1 MQRGWQWWDRHA
13 ILDRVARVASRRA
26 DIWAEIQMKWGS
38 KQCKVLGAEILW
50 WITKALRQDNA
61 GCVWKSARTSQAV
74 LVVKNLP
81 LNAGD
86 PRDLGSAPGSGIS
99 SEVGK
104 DTLLQYS
111 CMENS
116 MDSVG
121 WWATVHGAT
130 KNWKRLSTHTHTRT
144 HTHTHTHTQGQCNT
158 HLIPGERAPSPHPVL
173 SLCFRKPYISHT
185 CTHIPQND
193 NYVAVSIT
201 QKLVICSGYHGT
213 TCNFK
218 QLPSLFA
225 LPRFQT
231 IVSPYLWL
239 CVLKAKSNCVQLQ
252 RFEFCWADTALVR
265 LQWVRALRH
274 GNTLAYKKDKS
285 INF

>member
-13 ILDRVARVASRRA
+13 ILDRVARVASQRA

-86 PRDLGSAPGSGIS
+86 PRALDSAPGSGIS
-99 SEVGK
+99 PEVGK

-116 MDSVG
+116 MDSVA
-121 WWATVHGAT
+121 WWATVHGVT
-130 KNWKRLSTHTHTRT
+130 KNRKRLSTHTHKASAIPILYQARGPHPPTPSSASVSESLT
-144 HTHTHTHTQGQCNT
+144 YHTHARISPKMTTMW
-158 HLIPGERAPSPHPVL
+158 LPPSHR
-173 SLCFRKPYISHT
+173 SWWS
-185 CTHIPQND
+185 
-193 NYVAVSIT
+193 A
-201 QKLVICSGYHGT
+201 LVITAQPVILNNCPHYLFYPGSRQLFLHIFGSVSS
-213 TCNFK
+213 K
-218 QLPSLFA
+218 Q
-225 LPRFQT
+225 
-231 IVSPYLWL
+231 
-239 CVLKAKSNCVQLQ
+239 KATVSNCKGLSFAELTQP
-252 RFEFCWADTALVR
+252 
-265 LQWVRALRH
+265 
-274 GNTLAYKKDKS
+274 
-285 INF
+285 

>member
-13 ILDRVARVASRRA
+13 ILDRVASQRA
-26 DIWAEIQMKWGS
+26 DIWAETQMKWGN

-50 WITKALRQDNA
+50 WITKAMRQDNA
-61 GCVWKSARTSQAV
+61 GCVCKSARTSQAV

-99 SEVGK
+99 PEIGK

-111 CMENS
+111 CLENS
-116 MDSVG
+116 MGSVS

-130 KNWKRLSTHTHTRT
+130 KNRKQLSTHTHKASA
-144 HTHTHTHTQGQCNT
+144 
-158 HLIPGERAPSPHPVL
+158 IPILYQARGPHPSTPSSASV
-173 SLCFRKPYISHT
+173 SESFTYHTYARISPEMT
-185 CTHIPQND
+185 TMWIT
-193 NYVAVSIT
+193 SFT
-201 QKLVICSGYHGT
+201 QKLVICSGYHST

-252 RFEFCWADTALVR
+252 RFEFCWADIALVR
-265 LQWVRALRH
+265 LQWVRVLRH